1 MVLPQRQTALVAKQA
16 AGLDVLSGGRLRLA
30 FSVGWNNAEYEALN
44 ENFHN
49 RGSRMDEQ
57 VEVLRA
63 LWTQTSIEFSG
74 RFHRIGGLGLNPLPV
89 QQPIPLWMAGYADSA
104 LRRVARLADG
114 WFPHSPPGVAPGAGP
129 AIVGPTLERVRAYV
143 AEAGRDPSTF
153 GINGSVRMLD
163 ATPED
168 WARSVEEWRSVGATH
183 VTVNTGTS
191 ERPAPEGHL
200 EALRRF
206 QSEVLAQF
214 PDGNLQAAH

>member
-1 MVLPQRQTALVAKQA
+1 
-16 AGLDVLSGGRLRLA
+16 
-30 FSVGWNNAEYEALN
+30 
-44 ENFHN
+44 
-49 RGSRMDEQ
+49 
-57 VEVLRA
+57 
-63 LWTQTSIEFSG
+63 
-74 RFHRIGGLGLNPLPV
+74 
-89 QQPIPLWMAGYADSA
+89 
-104 LRRVARLADG
+104 
-114 WFPHSPPGVAPGAGP
+114 
-129 AIVGPTLERVRAYV
+129 
-143 AEAGRDPSTF
+143 
-153 GINGSVRMLD
+153 MLD